1 MGQTLAE
8 KILSRQ
14 EGKGVKP
21 GQFILAH
28 ADWTLMQ
35 DGTGPLTVRQFEAL
49 GKDHL
54 KDPARCLVFLDHAAP
69 SPRRELSNDHHFLR
83 EFCGKTG
90 AVLNE
95 VGDGVCHQIVAE
107 RHIAPTQVLFGADS
121 HTCTAGAFGA
131 YATGM
136 GSTDVAVAMALGKTW
151 LRVPESIRV
160 LLNGTLKRGVSA
172 KDVILYLIG
181 KLGADGANY
190 QTLEFGG
197 SGLEGLD
204 MESRLTMANMAVES
218 GAKCGLF
225 PSDEITR
232 AYLEEQGRGEAYVP
246 ITPDE
251 DAVYARV
258 VTIDLGAI
266 VPQVACP
273 HTVDNV
279 FSVDAPDIPKDP
291 VQQVVIGT
299 CTNGRVS
306 DFAAAAEILKGKR
319 RHAGTRLLI
328 VPSSRR
334 VLKDL
339 MEKNLL
345 QEFIDAGATLVTP
358 GCGPCVGVHAGA
370 LGDGERCLSTQNRNF
385 KGRMGNPKGE
395 IYLASPLTA
404 AATAIEG
411 KIADPRK
418 YL

>member
-8 KILSRQ
+8 KILSRH
-14 EGKGVKP
+14 ERKKVKP

-28 ADWTLMQ
+28 VDWTLMQ

-49 GKDHL
+49 RKDRL
-54 KDPARCLVFLDHAAP
+54 KNPDRCLVFLDHAAP
-69 SPRRELSNDHHFLR
+69 SPRRELSNDHRFLR
-83 EFCGKTG
+83 EFCEKTG
-90 AVLNE
+90 AILNE

-107 RHIAPTQVLFGADS
+107 RYISPTQVLFGADS

-151 LRVPESIRV
+151 LRVPESIHV
-160 LLNGTLKRGVSA
+160 LLRGELQKGVSA

-181 KLGADGANY
+181 ELRADGANY
-190 QTLEFGG
+190 QALEFGG
-197 SGLEGLD
+197 DALKD
-204 MESRLTMANMAVES
+204 MDMGSRLTMANMAVEA

-232 AYLEEQGRGEAYVP
+232 EYLEDLGRGETWMPVA
-246 ITPDE
+246 PDS

-258 VTIDLGAI
+258 VEIDLTAI

-279 FSVDAPDIPKDP
+279 FPVNAPDIPKGP

-299 CTNGRVS
+299 CTNGRLS
-306 DFAAAAEILKGKR
+306 DFTAAAEILKG
-319 RHAGTRLLI
+319 RHRHLGTRLLI

-334 VLKDL
+334 VLTGL
-339 MEKNLL
+339 IEKNLL
-345 QEFIDAGATLVTP
+345 QV
-358 GCGPCVGVHAGA
+358 
-370 LGDGERCLSTQNRNF
+370 
-385 KGRMGNPKGE
+385 
-395 IYLASPLTA
+395 
-404 AATAIEG
+404 
-411 KIADPRK
+411 
-418 YL
+418 

>member
-1 MGQTLAE
+1 MGQTLTE
-8 KILSRQ
+8 KILSHH
-14 EGKGVKP
+14 EGKAVRP

-28 ADWTLMQ
+28 VDWTLMQ

-49 GKDHL
+49 GKGRL

-69 SPRRELSNDHHFLR
+69 SPRRELSNDHRFLR
-83 EFCGKTG
+83 EFCEKTG
-90 AVLNE
+90 AILNE
-95 VGDGVCHQIVAE
+95 VGDGVCHQLVAE
-107 RHIAPTQVLFGADS
+107 RYIAPAQVLFGADS

-151 LRVPESIRV
+151 LRIPETIHV
-160 LLNGTLKRGVSA
+160 LLRGTLQEGISA
-172 KDVILYLIG
+172 KDAILTLIG

-190 QTLEFGG
+190 QALEFGG
-197 SGLEGLD
+197 SGVEGLD

-232 AYLEEQGRGEAYVP
+232 AYLEDQGRGEAYVP
-246 ITPDE
+246 VTPDE
-251 DAVYARV
+251 DAVYAWEIAV
-258 VTIDLGAI
+258 DLDTI

-279 FSVDAPDIPKDP
+279 FPVDAPEVPKDP

-306 DFAAAAEILKGKR
+306 DFAAAAKILQGR
-319 RHAGTRLLI
+319 QRHPGTRLLV

-345 QEFIDAGATLVTP
+345 EVFLDAGATFVTP

-385 KGRMGNPKGE
+385 KGRMGNPNAE

-404 AATAIEG
+404 AATAIKG

-418 YL
+418 FL